1 MKKMLVVLMVVFGF
15 VAFAGEVVVM
25 TSNNTMDTF
34 NRMYSIGTTNNVV
47 VVNNAVLFNEIAVP
61 TFASAQ
67 VDGDQIAF
75 VRGNDEFASYAV
87 KFVKETRTT
96 YVFVAETNE
105 VATSRVTETS
115 ETVETPVELS
125 SDISEETASET
136 TDVEKETTAIV
147 EADEALTPAEVR
159 LAIIALTLLASVA
172 TLALFVVKMAIDVVR
187 NMFTSNLKVATT
199 ETSTITAATANIVTE
214 GINYKIPAVKLDL
227 NNSLNLTAVKN
238 LNTPIIGIFKVG
250 NSVSYK
256 GINFVVVAEE
266 INAYRCWNGTYGFFN
281 ICKSDMLEGHV
292 INYTMH
298 FEEVCELFMP
308 KDNVPDNKGPK
319 VVSLEITNSEV
330 EYLTPNFDLVVDS
343 SINFIGGLCQHLAD
357 YDFHELYEIF
367 EDSEGNCF
375 WIFGIEGS
383 NWKVMNMSTGEVSL
397 LDRNSKRHIYSSIL
411 SNFKGWFKV
420 GDSVGY
426 KEINFLIIAENP
438 DSFECYGKGKFFRLS
453 KHDDLPGSIVNYNIG
468 LKEIA
473 ELFENK

>member
-1 MKKMLVVLMVVFGF
+1 MKKLLTILMMVVFGMF
-15 VAFAGEVVVM
+15 VFAGEVVVM
-25 TSNNTMDTF
+25 TSNDTMNTF
-34 NRMYSIGTTNNVV
+34 NRMYSIGTTQEVV
-47 VVNNAVLFNEIAVP
+47 VVNNVVLFNEVAVP
-61 TFASAQ
+61 TFASAK
-67 VDGDQIAF
+67 VDGNKMTF
-75 VRGNDEFASYAV
+75 VRENDKFASYAV

-96 YVFVAETNE
+96 YVFVAEANE
-105 VATSRVTETS
+105 TVAVEVIETL

-125 SDISEETASET
+125 SDISEETVET
-136 TDVEKETTAIV
+136 TNVTKEIVAIV

-172 TLALFVVKMAIDVVR
+172 ALALFVVKMAVDVVR
-187 NMFTSNLKVATT
+187 NAFTSNLKVAAT
-199 ETSTITAATANIVTE
+199 ETSTITTATANIITQ
-214 GINYKIPAVKLDL
+214 GINYEIPVIKLDL
-227 NNSLNLTAVKN
+227 NNSLNLMPVKN
-238 LNTPIIGIFKVG
+238 LSVPVIGIFKVG

-256 GINFVVVAEE
+256 GFNFVIVAEE

-308 KDNVPDNKGPK
+308 KDNGPDNKGPK

>member
-15 VAFAGEVVVM
+15 VTFAGEVVVM

-34 NRMYSIGTTNNVV
+34 NRMYSIGTTNNIVV
-47 VVNNAVLFNEIAVP
+47 VENKELFNEVGVP
-61 TFASAQ
+61 TYASAQ
-67 VDGDQIAF
+67 VDGNKIAF

-105 VATSRVTETS
+105 VDTAEVTENS

-125 SDISEETASET
+125 SDISEETVET
-136 TDVEKETTAIV
+136 TNTEKEIVAIV

-159 LAIIALTLLASVA
+159 LAIIALTLLASVVA
-172 TLALFVVKMAIDVVR
+172 LALFVVKMAVDVVR
-187 NMFTSNLKVATT
+187 NVFTSNLKVATT
-199 ETSTITAATANIVTE
+199 ETSTITAVTTNIVTE
-214 GINYKIPAVKLDL
+214 GINYEIPAVKLDL
-227 NNSLNLTAVKN
+227 NNSLNLMPVKN

-266 INAYRCWNGTYGFFN
+266 INSYRCWNGTHGFFN

-308 KDNVPDNKGPK
+308 KDNGPDNKGPK

-343 SINFIGGLCQHLAD
+343 SINFIGGLCQYLAD

-367 EDSEGNCF
+367 ENPEGNCF

-383 NWKVMNMSTGEVSL
+383 NWKIMNMENGEVSL
-397 LDRNSKRHIYSSIL
+397 LDRNSKRHIYASIL

-426 KEINFLIIAENP
+426 KGINFLIIAENP
-438 DSFECYGKGKFFRLS
+438 DSFECYAKAKFFKLS
-453 KHDDLPGSIVNYNIG
+453 KHEDLPGSVVNYNIG
-468 LKEIA
+468 LQEIA
-473 ELFENK
+473 EIFENK